1 MKEIQSIG
9 IVNNVST
16 KETKGGSQTKV
27 TLTVPS
33 DPRLMELV
41 GKTVNVTVEPVEQ
54 DVD

>member
-1 MKEIQSIG
+1 MDSIQSFG

-16 KETKGGSQTKV
+16 RETKAGTETKV

-41 GKTVNVTVEPVEQ
+41 GKTVKVTVEPVEQ